1 MVCVSEQL
9 GHNFIE
15 LTVKRYGHFTP
26 EDNRCFISNFH
37 GKSAPYSH
45 PDQDISPAE
54 RSTKVRKFWKIRKK
68 DGAGKGI
75 RTPDFNLGKV
85 ALYH

>member
-1 MVCVSEQL
+1 MGDTLSTHTE
-9 GHNFIE
+9 GEGAPFIPLHLASQE
-15 LTVKRYGHFTP
+15 VNSMPFFAETGSFLAETKR
-26 EDNRCFISNFH
+26 
-37 GKSAPYSH
+37 
-45 PDQDISPAE
+45 
-54 RSTKVRKFWKIRKK
+54 K

>member
-1 MVCVSEQL
+1 MPFFAETGSVLAE
-9 GHNFIE
+9 
-15 LTVKRYGHFTP
+15 TKR
-26 EDNRCFISNFH
+26 
-37 GKSAPYSH
+37 
-45 PDQDISPAE
+45 
-54 RSTKVRKFWKIRKK
+54 K

>member
-1 MVCVSEQL
+1 MVWGEQKL
-9 GHNFIE
+9 GQITQGVGV
-15 LTVKRYGHFTP
+15 LTCAVQILLLSPETGSFLAETKR
-26 EDNRCFISNFH
+26 
-37 GKSAPYSH
+37 
-45 PDQDISPAE
+45 
-54 RSTKVRKFWKIRKK
+54 K